1 MKAMQKIIPVLLIAG
16 SSFLFGGCATATDYD
31 RSHLYVREDSHRLF
45 GVYDYPR
52 FLDRPC
58 YFYRGRYYYGGQ
70 YRHGYYDYRGRRLR
84 HGHYYHRGYRY
95 RHPHY
100 RESYRYRTCKY
111 EAHHRRHPKIIK
123 RRRGHLRR
131 YLKHQWKQKRCYYER

>member
-58 YFYRGRYYYGGQ
+58 YFYRGRYYYGGH
-70 YRHGYYDYRGRRLR
+70 YRNGYYEYRGHRLYR
-84 HGHYYHRGYRY
+84 GFYYSRGYGYHHPRYREGYRCRTYDQDIYPRRY
-95 RHPHY
+95 RHI
-100 RESYRYRTCKY
+100 RK
-111 EAHHRRHPKIIK
+111 RRHK
-123 RRRGHLRR
+123 HLRR
-131 YLKHQWKQKRCYYER
+131 YINHPWKRTRCKYER